1 MIKSKFNKIIKNNSY
16 FIFLSLLILLTIF
29 IANIYSSNKKNQID
43 GINNMLD
50 NTYLKK
56 TVDLIFNNLDPKYS
70 YLNFKINKGETLE
83 KIINKL
89 NLSINEKKLVIEN
102 LSQFKFV
109 NNLYQGQ
116 KIYFKLDNSKPV
128 KVIELKI
135 EHSKTK
141 YLVFNRTNLNKFQ
154 YKELNKSLQKKSL

>member
-116 KIYFKLDNSKPV
+116 KIYFK
-128 KVIELKI
+128 
-135 EHSKTK
+135 T
-141 YLVFNRTNLNKFQ
+141 
-154 YKELNKSLQKKSL
+154 